1 MQSDS
6 PASLRALAAK
16 CRCMSRG
23 VSTRDVAASLN
34 AMADDYERKADAAAA
49 REAPQPPV
57 PPAAS
62 V

>member
-1 MQSDS
+1 
-6 PASLRALAAK
+6 
-16 CRCMSRG
+16 MSRG

-49 REAPQPPV
+49 REGPQRPA
-57 PPAAS
+57 PPADR

>member
-1 MQSDS
+1 
-6 PASLRALAAK
+6 
-16 CRCMSRG
+16 MSRG
-23 VSTRDVAASLN
+23 VSTRDVAASLS